1 MKPQKI
7 RFTVWLDPATLEA
20 AKVRSRQ
27 DRVSVSE
34 ALALAATESLL
45 RNRADA
51 EAQIVKAVERVFHL
65 VHRTDKKR
73 GFDQQVLKEMV
84 GLMVL
89 SFFNHTPAVPEAGK
103 KAALLDGKVRFHRFL
118 DTLAANLRGGKSIVS
133 DLPTPPEEML
143 EQNPPVA
150 ETKVAATKDSAESG
164 NAMIGEAGHKRPRRS
179 KTVEPGATPEPDP
192 EADTG
197 PAKSEESAAEKI
209 PVQVPTPES
218 KPPEPESAPP
228 KKRWGLFN

>member
-34 ALALAATESLL
+34 ALARAATESLL

-51 EAQIVKAVERVFHL
+51 EAQIVRAVERVFYL

-84 GLMVL
+84 GLMVV

-103 KAALLDGKVRFHRFL
+103 KAALLDGKARFHRFL

-133 DLPTPPEEML
+133 DLPTPPEEMP
-143 EQNPPVA
+143 EQNLLVG
-150 ETKVAATKDSAESG
+150 ETKAAATKDSAEAG
-164 NAMIGEAGHKRPRRS
+164 DAITGDAGHKRSRRS
-179 KTVEPGATPEPDP
+179 KTVDPGAAPPPDR

-197 PAKSEESAAEKI
+197 PAQSIDAEAETI
-209 PVQVPTPES
+209 PMQVPTPES